1 MKHLVTTTLA
11 ALSLGIATIPAQ
23 AQELVNE
30 PAMMVYYS
38 MPFGAKTRQQA
49 APTYGFRMDTLENE
63 DGSTFSSF
71 TGKPAMMDFAL
82 NQDGPKS
89 LSFNGVNA
97 LIKSSVY
104 NADSGETETT
114 TAVDL
119 GLVAIGIIG
128 VIAITNNTDHDN
140 DNCGAVTFQMDAGV
154 LASSGGCAV
163 GFTNR

>member
-1 MKHLVTTTLA
+1 MKHLVTATLA
-11 ALSLGIATIPAQ
+11 ALSLAITTMPAQ

-38 MPFGAKTRQQA
+38 MPFGAKSRQQA
-49 APTYGFRMDTLENE
+49 APTYGFRMDTLESE
-63 DGSTFSSF
+63 SGISFSSF

-82 NQDGPKS
+82 NEDGPKA

-97 LIKSSVY
+97 LKKTSVY

-114 TAVDL
+114 TAIDL

-128 VIAITNNTDHDN
+128 VIAIANNDDCDTT
-140 DNCGAVTFQMDAGV
+140 VTFQMDAGV
-154 LASSGGCAV
+154 LATSGCGV
-163 GFTNR
+163 LFTNR